1 MKKSAFLIA
10 AVLIILTS
18 CSRQEYQTGSRGFAD
33 VSLTR
38 NSNEYSTKRLKEV
51 EATGS
56 SFWGI
61 PSGIHSNGSKGMG
74 MIIRVNGL
82 ELGNFSHG
90 PILPVLSLLGYTAG
104 MGMLVSRIGNNG
116 DGNIKFPLA
125 CAISLPGAGIL
136 NNLTWRGTQL
146 TSIQRAIDHS
156 LLSENPG
163 VDFFFNPRYKVEQQN
178 GIWHSST
185 TVTAKVMGAT
195 LK

>member
-61 PSGIHSNGSKGMG
+61 PSCIHSNGSKGMG
-74 MIIRVNGL
+74 MIIQVNGL
-82 ELGNFSHG
+82 ELGSFSHG
-90 PILPVLSLLGYTAG
+90 PILPVLSLLGYPAG
-104 MGMLVSRIGNNG
+104 MGMLVSKIGNNAN
-116 DGNIKFPLA
+116 GNINFLWLMHFL
-125 CAISLPGAGIL
+125 CRVQVFSIILPGGV
-136 NNLTWRGTQL
+136 
-146 TSIQRAIDHS
+146 QR
-156 LLSENPG
+156 
-163 VDFFFNPRYKVEQQN
+163 
-178 GIWHSST
+178 
-185 TVTAKVMGAT
+185 
-195 LK
+195 